1 MSNNVNIKKFL
12 EAYKELETELKYH
25 ISNNTNN
32 VVLEYENELSAKSS
46 TDAERLKVCRIMRNY
61 MAHND
66 VKFLTPSLSQIE
78 FLTSLTKQ
86 LQRLSKTAKDIAK
99 KIPVQNSKVSIKD
112 LIILLDKHTIVPVE
126 YKDTLYIIDKNIII
140 SQLANGY
147 KKLNFDNI
155 KKPLYY
161 EIIDSYLKAD
171 CIDNDT
177 IYVVRDA
184 KKDKY
189 VGIIY
194 N

>member
-32 VVLEYENELSAKSS
+32 VVLEYENELSTKSS

-66 VKFLTPSLSQIE
+66 VKFLTPSSSQIE

-112 LIILLDKHTIVPVE
+112 LIILLDKHNIVPVE

-140 SQLANGY
+140 SQLVNGY